1 MAAGLIHSLTGSS
14 PRKIPPRPS
23 AGLPQK
29 VASPGNQPPLLTD
42 PPSRYPRIPPAN
54 VGTRLT
60 ETGETSAPVGT
71 ERPPLPRLFPR
82 RFRGTLPPHST
93 LCGIRQAPPSYYTIR
108 LPRHT
113 FFLWKTTHPFPV
125 LPATPATSRSSS
137 LLLLAHAPLPVA
149 GPASPPLLPVP
160 ARLPTALP
168 LRVLV
173 PARPPFSC
181 PGADA
186 SPGAT
191 PLLLSRRGS
200 ESRRECPTPV
210 PRCSLSRRK
219 SQSRRESSTP
229 VPWCLLVPARV
240 PYSCPT
246 VYPSPG
252 GSPLLPSKSRREFH
266 CPGASPIVPARV
278 PVLALVPGVTPC
290 PGATLCCSSQLPA
303 QVTKSEFSVK

>member
-1 MAAGLIHSLTGSS
+1 VAAGLIHSLTGSS

-93 LCGIRQAPPSYYTIR
+93 LCGIRQAPPSYYTIQV
-108 LPRHT
+108 PRHT

-137 LLLLAHAPLPVA
+137 LVLLAQAPLPVA
-149 GPASPPLLPVP
+149 APASPPLLPVP

-173 PARPPFSC
+173 PSRPPTSVPARVLVPARPPYSC
-181 PGADA
+181 PGASPSPSA
-186 SPGAT
+186 SA
-191 PLLLSRRGS
+191 LLLSHGVP
-200 ESRRECPTPV
+200 CPGASPSPSASVLLLSHGV
-210 PRCSLSRRK
+210 PCPGASPLLTSHGVSLSRR
-219 SQSRRESSTP
+219 ESHS
-229 VPWCLLVPARV
+229 
-240 PYSCPT
+240 
-246 VYPSPG
+246 
-252 GSPLLPSKSRREFH
+252 
-266 CPGASPIVPARV
+266 PGASPIVPARV
-278 PVLALVPGVTPC
+278 P
-290 PGATLCCSSQLPA
+290 
-303 QVTKSEFSVK
+303 

>member
-1 MAAGLIHSLTGSS
+1 VAAGLIHSLTGSS

-93 LCGIRQAPPSYYTIR
+93 LCGIRQAPPSYYTIQV
-108 LPRHT
+108 PRHT

-137 LLLLAHAPLPVA
+137 LVLLAQAPLPVA
-149 GPASPPLLPVP
+149 APASPPLLPVP

-173 PARPPFSC
+173 PSRPPTSVPARVLVPARPPYSC
-181 PGADA
+181 PGASPSPSA
-186 SPGAT
+186 SA
-191 PLLLSRRGS
+191 LLLSHGVP
-200 ESRRECPTPV
+200 CPGASPLLTSHGV
-210 PRCSLSRRK
+210 SLSRR
-219 SQSRRESSTP
+219 ESHS
-229 VPWCLLVPARV
+229 
-240 PYSCPT
+240 
-246 VYPSPG
+246 
-252 GSPLLPSKSRREFH
+252 
-266 CPGASPIVPARV
+266 PGASPIVPARV
-278 PVLALVPGVTPC
+278 P
-290 PGATLCCSSQLPA
+290 
-303 QVTKSEFSVK
+303 